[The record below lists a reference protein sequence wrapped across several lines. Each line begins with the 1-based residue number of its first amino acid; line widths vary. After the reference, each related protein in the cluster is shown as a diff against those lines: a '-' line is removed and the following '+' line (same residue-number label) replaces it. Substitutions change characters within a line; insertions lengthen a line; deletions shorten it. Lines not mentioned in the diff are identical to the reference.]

1 MKVKRVLAAVLFVL
15 LTLSAAGVYADAD
28 THNHCVCG
36 KADCTESHESVG
48 ATNWQAW
55 NGEAVT
61 SSSETAVYLY
71 LEKDVTIT
79 DTLVI
84 SDGTVYLC
92 LNGKTLTIDKAGYP
106 AVCVGENQKFVL
118 CDCIGTGKITGAKG
132 SAEKDP
138 ARFGAVN
145 CKSGSNFV
153 MYGGSIADNEVKGA
167 NGGGIFVNG
176 GTFTMHGGSV
186 NNNKA
191 PNGSG
196 GAVSV
201 ENGKIY
207 TYGGEMNGNSAANGG
222 AIHLKNKTAAEIH
235 NTKMNNNSVSNIGGA
250 IFTETNGG
258 SKTKYLDDCS
268 IIEIYDAELGG
279 NKAVNGG
286 GIYVKGCAA
295 NAFMRIY
302 NANIHDN
309 SATSNGGGI
318 YLNGNGKSNQVTDIY
333 DSKICSNSSS
343 YDGGGIFAGSTAV
356 LNFRGG
362 SVSNNTCAA
371 GGGGGIRT
379 TDNTQISIVKYQNPL
394 YIKENI
400 ADFGGGVSASGKAFV
415 INGNC
420 EIEGNTARKAGGGIY
435 IDYIYE
441 WCILN
446 GTTITKNTA
455 PLGGGVGLNKKNDD
469 GRELEISAGTTVIG
483 NTSSVNGSANNLY
496 LNNGRMFQFRKGLTG
511 TEKVGVSV
519 PGTPTLAEPINI
531 EWVFDAEWH
540 DTEGDRSNLIIP
552 DNDSYTAI
560 YDSKLKM
567 HRLIPKPS
575 LTLTADKI
583 SVSNLNKQA
592 VLFVASYDGNGL
604 LDIKK
609 IEIIT
614 DAEKTIDEIGLNTA
628 NAVKISAFLWDNSDG
643 KWDVNMY
650 PLCNGAQTNLK
661 DL

>member
-1 MKVKRVLAAVLFVL
+1 MKVKRILAAVLFVL
-15 LTLSAAGVYADAD
+15 LTLPAAGVYADAD

-36 KADCTESHESVG
+36 KSDCTESHESIG

-55 NGEAVT
+55 NGGAVT
-61 SSSETAVYLY
+61 ASSETAVYLY
-71 LEKDVTIT
+71 LENDVTIT

-106 AVCVGENQKFVL
+106 AVSVGANQKFVL

-132 SAEKDP
+132 SAEKDT

-176 GTFTMHGGSV
+176 GTFTMYGGSV

-222 AIHLKNKTAAEIH
+222 AIHIKGSTAGQIRNIKAAG
-235 NTKMNNNSVSNIGGA
+235 NTSSDMGGA
-250 IFTETNGG
+250 IFTETKG
-258 SKTKYLDDCS
+258 L
-268 IIEIYDAELGG
+268 IEIRDIELNG
-279 NKAVNGG
+279 NKATRGG
-286 GIYVKGCAA
+286 GIYLKGVE
-295 NAFMRIY
+295 NNIYTNIY
-302 NANIHDN
+302 NVNIHDN
-309 SATSNGGGI
+309 SATTKGNNNGNGGGVFLDGYGTSNQAFSIYDSQIYDNYADVNGGGIFATESAMLNLYGGTISGNTCLGSGGGIRVAGSTYFLIGEYENTAYIKGNTASDGGGISTGANSFNLIGKCEIENNTATNRGGGVYINNSSMWLLFKQTTVTKNTAPQGGGI
-318 YLNGNGKSNQVTDIY
+318 YLDKGDT
-333 DSKICSNSSS
+333 
-343 YDGGGIFAGSTAV
+343 
-356 LNFRGG
+356 
-362 SVSNNTCAA
+362 
-371 GGGGGIRT
+371 
-379 TDNTQISIVKYQNPL
+379 
-394 YIKENI
+394 
-400 ADFGGGVSASGKAFV
+400 
-415 INGNC
+415 
-420 EIEGNTARKAGGGIY
+420 
-435 IDYIYE
+435 
-441 WCILN
+441 
-446 GTTITKNTA
+446 
-455 PLGGGVGLNKKNDD
+455 
-469 GRELEISAGTTVIG
+469 GRDLEIVGGTTVIG
-483 NTSSVNGSANNLY
+483 NTSSVNGSSNNLY

-531 EWVFDAEWH
+531 EWIFDEEWH
-540 DTEGDRSNLIIP
+540 DTNGDRSNLIIP
-552 DNDSYTAI
+552 DNDSYTVI
-560 YDSKLKM
+560 YDSKLTM

-583 SVSNLNKQA
+583 SVSNLNKPA

-609 IEIIT
+609 IEIGADI
-614 DAEKTIDEIGLNTA
+614 EKTIAETALNTV

-661 DL
+661 GL

>member
-1 MKVKRVLAAVLFVL
+1 MKVKRILAAVLFVL
-15 LTLSAAGVYADAD
+15 LTLPAAGVYADAD

-36 KADCTESHESVG
+36 KSDCTESHESIG

-55 NGEAVT
+55 NGGAVT

-71 LEKDVTIT
+71 LENDVTIT

-106 AVCVGENQKFVL
+106 AVSVGANQKFVL

-176 GTFTMHGGSV
+176 GTFTMYGGSV

-222 AIHLKNKTAAEIH
+222 AMHIKGSTAGQIRNIKAAG
-235 NTKMNNNSVSNIGGA
+235 NTSSDMGGA
-250 IFTETNGG
+250 IFTETKG
-258 SKTKYLDDCS
+258 L
-268 IIEIYDAELGG
+268 IEIHDIELSG
-279 NKAVNGG
+279 NRATRGG
-286 GIYVKGCAA
+286 GIYLKGAA
-295 NAFMRIY
+295 DNIYTNIY
-302 NANIHDN
+302 NVNIHDN
-309 SATSNGGGI
+309 SATTNGNLNGNGGGVFLDGYGTSNQAFSIYDSQIYDNYADVNGGGIFATESAMLNLYGGTISGNTCLGSGGGIRVAGSTYFAIVKHENTAYIKGNKANDGGGISTGANSFNLIGKCEIENNTATNRGGGVYINNSKNPLWLLFNQTTVTKNTAPQGGGI
-318 YLNGNGKSNQVTDIY
+318 YLDKG
-333 DSKICSNSSS
+333 
-343 YDGGGIFAGSTAV
+343 
-356 LNFRGG
+356 
-362 SVSNNTCAA
+362 
-371 GGGGGIRT
+371 
-379 TDNTQISIVKYQNPL
+379 DN
-394 YIKENI
+394 
-400 ADFGGGVSASGKAFV
+400 
-415 INGNC
+415 
-420 EIEGNTARKAGGGIY
+420 
-435 IDYIYE
+435 
-441 WCILN
+441 
-446 GTTITKNTA
+446 
-455 PLGGGVGLNKKNDD
+455 
-469 GRELEISAGTTVIG
+469 LEIVGGTTVIG
-483 NTSSVNGSANNLY
+483 NTSSVNSSANNLY

-531 EWVFDAEWH
+531 EWVFNTEWH
-540 DTEGDRSNLIIP
+540 DTNGDRSNLIIP
-552 DNDSYTAI
+552 DNDSYTVI
-560 YDSKLKM
+560 YDSKLTM

-583 SVSNLNKQA
+583 SVSNLNKPA

-609 IEIIT
+609 IEIGADI
-614 DAEKTIDEIGLNTA
+614 EKTIAETALNTV

-661 DL
+661 GL

>member
-1 MKVKRVLAAVLFVL
+1 MKVKRILAAVLFVL
-15 LTLSAAGVYADAD
+15 LTLPAAGVYADAD

-36 KADCTESHESVG
+36 KSDCTESHESIG
-48 ATNWQAW
+48 TTNWQAW
-55 NGEAVT
+55 NGGAVT
-61 SSSETAVYLY
+61 ASSETAVYLY
-71 LEKDVTIT
+71 LENDVTIT

-84 SDGTVYLC
+84 SDGTVNLC
-92 LNGKTLTIDKAGYP
+92 LNGKTLTIDKTGYP
-106 AVCVGENQKFVL
+106 AVSVGANQKFVL

-132 SAEKDP
+132 SAEKDT

-176 GTFTMHGGSV
+176 GTFTMYGGSV

-222 AIHLKNKTAAEIH
+222 AMHIKGSTAGKIRNIKAAG
-235 NTKMNNNSVSNIGGA
+235 NTSSDMGGA
-250 IFTETNGG
+250 IFTETKGLIEIHDIELNDNKATRGGGIYLKGVENNIYTNIYNVNIHNNFATTNGKVNGNGG
-258 SKTKYLDDCS
+258 GIFLDGYGKS
-268 IIEIYDAELGG
+268 NQAFSIYDSQIYDNNAD
-279 NKAVNGG
+279 VNGG
-286 GIYVKGCAA
+286 GIFATESAMLNLYGGTISGNTCGNSGGGIRVAGSTYFLIAEYENTAYIKGNTASDGGGISTGA
-295 NAFMRIY
+295 NSFNLIGKCEIENNTATNRGGGVYI
-302 NANIHDN
+302 NN
-309 SATSNGGGI
+309 SSMWLLFKQTTVTKNTAPQGGGI
-318 YLNGNGKSNQVTDIY
+318 YLDKGDT
-333 DSKICSNSSS
+333 
-343 YDGGGIFAGSTAV
+343 
-356 LNFRGG
+356 
-362 SVSNNTCAA
+362 
-371 GGGGGIRT
+371 
-379 TDNTQISIVKYQNPL
+379 
-394 YIKENI
+394 
-400 ADFGGGVSASGKAFV
+400 
-415 INGNC
+415 
-420 EIEGNTARKAGGGIY
+420 
-435 IDYIYE
+435 
-441 WCILN
+441 
-446 GTTITKNTA
+446 
-455 PLGGGVGLNKKNDD
+455 
-469 GRELEISAGTTVIG
+469 GRDLEILGGTTVIG

-531 EWVFDAEWH
+531 EWVFDEEWH
-540 DTEGDRSNLIIP
+540 DTNGDRSNLIIP
-552 DNDSYTAI
+552 DNDSYTVI
-560 YDSKLKM
+560 YDSKLTM

-575 LTLTADKI
+575 LKLTADKI
-583 SVSNLNKQA
+583 SVSNLNKPA

-609 IEIIT
+609 IEIGADI
-614 DAEKTIDEIGLNTA
+614 EKTIAETALNTV

>member
-92 LNGKTLTIDKAGYP
+92 LNGKTLTIGKAGYP

-222 AIHLKNKTAAEIH
+222 AMHIKGSTAGKIRNIKAAG
-235 NTKMNNNSVSNIGGA
+235 NTSSDMGGA
-250 IFTETNGG
+250 IFTETKG
-258 SKTKYLDDCS
+258 L
-268 IIEIYDAELGG
+268 IEIHDIELSG
-279 NKAVNGG
+279 NKATRGG
-286 GIYVKGCAA
+286 GIYLKGAA
-295 NAFMRIY
+295 DNIYTNIY
-302 NANIHDN
+302 NVNIHDN
-309 SATSNGGGI
+309 SATTNGNLNGNGGGVFLDGYGKSNQAFSIYDSQIYDNNADFNGGGIFATESAMLNLYGGNISGNTCGNSGGGIRVAGSTYFAIVDYKNPVYINGNTASDGGGISTGANSFNLNGKCEIENNTAKNRGGGVYINNSSMWLVFNKTTVTKNTAPQGGGI
-318 YLNGNGKSNQVTDIY
+318 YLDKGDT
-333 DSKICSNSSS
+333 
-343 YDGGGIFAGSTAV
+343 
-356 LNFRGG
+356 
-362 SVSNNTCAA
+362 
-371 GGGGGIRT
+371 
-379 TDNTQISIVKYQNPL
+379 
-394 YIKENI
+394 
-400 ADFGGGVSASGKAFV
+400 
-415 INGNC
+415 
-420 EIEGNTARKAGGGIY
+420 
-435 IDYIYE
+435 
-441 WCILN
+441 
-446 GTTITKNTA
+446 
-455 PLGGGVGLNKKNDD
+455 
-469 GRELEISAGTTVIG
+469 GRDLEIVGGTTVIG

-650 PLCNGAQTNLK
+650 PLCNGAQANLK

>member
-71 LEKDVTIT
+71 LEKDVTLT
-79 DTLVI
+79 NTLDI
-84 SDGTVYLC
+84 ADGTVYLC
-92 LNGKTLTIDKAGYP
+92 LNGKTLTIDNAGYP

-222 AIHLKNKTAAEIH
+222 AMHIKGSTAGKIRNIKAAG
-235 NTKMNNNSVSNIGGA
+235 NTSSDMGGA
-250 IFTETNGG
+250 IFTETKG
-258 SKTKYLDDCS
+258 L
-268 IIEIYDAELGG
+268 IEIHDIELSG
-279 NKAVNGG
+279 NRATRGG
-286 GIYVKGCAA
+286 GIYLKGAA
-295 NAFMRIY
+295 DNIYTNIY
-302 NANIHDN
+302 NVNIHDN
-309 SATSNGGGI
+309 SATTNGNLNGNGGGVFLDGYGKSNQAFSIYDSQIYDNNADFNGGGIFATESAMLNLYGGTISGNTCGNSGGGIRVAGSTYFAIVDYKNPVYINGNTASDGGGISTGANSFNLNGKCEIENNTAKNRGGGVYINNSSMWLVFNKTTVTKNTAPQGGGI
-318 YLNGNGKSNQVTDIY
+318 YLDKGDT
-333 DSKICSNSSS
+333 
-343 YDGGGIFAGSTAV
+343 
-356 LNFRGG
+356 
-362 SVSNNTCAA
+362 
-371 GGGGGIRT
+371 
-379 TDNTQISIVKYQNPL
+379 
-394 YIKENI
+394 
-400 ADFGGGVSASGKAFV
+400 
-415 INGNC
+415 
-420 EIEGNTARKAGGGIY
+420 
-435 IDYIYE
+435 
-441 WCILN
+441 
-446 GTTITKNTA
+446 
-455 PLGGGVGLNKKNDD
+455 
-469 GRELEISAGTTVIG
+469 GRDLEIVGGTTVIG

-552 DNDSYTAI
+552 DNDNYTVI
-560 YDSKLKM
+560 YNSELKM

-583 SVSNLNKQA
+583 SVSNLNKPA

-650 PLCNGAQTNLK
+650 PLCNGAQKNLK

>member
-36 KADCTESHESVG
+36 KADCTENHESVG

-79 DTLVI
+79 DTLDI
-84 SDGTVYLC
+84 ADGTVYLC

-106 AVCVGENQKFVL
+106 AVCVGANQKFVL

-138 ARFGAVN
+138 ERFGAVN

-222 AIHLKNKTAAEIH
+222 AMHIKGSTAGKIRNIKAAG
-235 NTKMNNNSVSNIGGA
+235 NTSSDMGGA
-250 IFTETNGG
+250 IFTETKG
-258 SKTKYLDDCS
+258 L
-268 IIEIYDAELGG
+268 IEIHDIELSG
-279 NKAVNGG
+279 NRATRGG
-286 GIYVKGCAA
+286 GIYLKGAA
-295 NAFMRIY
+295 DNIYTNIY
-302 NANIHDN
+302 NVNIHDN
-309 SATSNGGGI
+309 SATTNGNLNGNGGGVFLDGYGKSNQAFSIYDSQIYDNNADFNGGGIFATESAMLNLYGGTISGNTCGNSGGGIRVAGSTYFAIVDYKNPVYINGNTASDGGGISTGANSLNLNGKCEIVNNTAKNRGGGVYINNSSMWLVFNKTTVTKNTAPQGGGI
-318 YLNGNGKSNQVTDIY
+318 YLDKGDT
-333 DSKICSNSSS
+333 
-343 YDGGGIFAGSTAV
+343 
-356 LNFRGG
+356 
-362 SVSNNTCAA
+362 
-371 GGGGGIRT
+371 
-379 TDNTQISIVKYQNPL
+379 
-394 YIKENI
+394 
-400 ADFGGGVSASGKAFV
+400 
-415 INGNC
+415 
-420 EIEGNTARKAGGGIY
+420 
-435 IDYIYE
+435 
-441 WCILN
+441 
-446 GTTITKNTA
+446 
-455 PLGGGVGLNKKNDD
+455 
-469 GRELEISAGTTVIG
+469 GRDLEIVGGTTVIG

-531 EWVFDAEWH
+531 EWVFGYNDEWH

-583 SVSNLNKQA
+583 SVSNLNKPA

-609 IEIIT
+609 IEIGADI
-614 DAEKTIDEIGLNTA
+614 EKTIAETALNTA

-650 PLCNGAQTNLK
+650 PLCNGAQANLK

>member
-15 LTLSAAGVYADAD
+15 LTLSATGVYADAD

-36 KADCTESHESVG
+36 KADCTENHESVG

-71 LEKDVTIT
+71 LEKDVTLT
-79 DTLVI
+79 DTLDI
-84 SDGTVYLC
+84 ADGTVYLC

-106 AVCVGENQKFVL
+106 AVSVGANQKFVL

-222 AIHLKNKTAAEIH
+222 AMHIKGSTAGKIRNIKAAG
-235 NTKMNNNSVSNIGGA
+235 NTSSDMGGA
-250 IFTETNGG
+250 IFTETKG
-258 SKTKYLDDCS
+258 L
-268 IIEIYDAELGG
+268 IEIHDIELSG
-279 NKAVNGG
+279 NRATRGG
-286 GIYVKGCAA
+286 GIYLKGAA
-295 NAFMRIY
+295 DNIYTNIY
-302 NANIHDN
+302 NVNIHDN
-309 SATSNGGGI
+309 SATTNGNLNGNGGGVFLDGYGKSNQAFSIYDSQIYDNNADFNGGGIFATESAMLNLYGGTISGNTCGNSGGGIRVAGSTYFAIVDYKNPVYINGNTASDGGGISTGANSFNLNGKCEIVNNTAKNRGGGVYINNSSMWLVFNKTTVTKNTAPQGGGI
-318 YLNGNGKSNQVTDIY
+318 YLDKGDT
-333 DSKICSNSSS
+333 
-343 YDGGGIFAGSTAV
+343 
-356 LNFRGG
+356 
-362 SVSNNTCAA
+362 
-371 GGGGGIRT
+371 
-379 TDNTQISIVKYQNPL
+379 
-394 YIKENI
+394 
-400 ADFGGGVSASGKAFV
+400 
-415 INGNC
+415 
-420 EIEGNTARKAGGGIY
+420 
-435 IDYIYE
+435 
-441 WCILN
+441 
-446 GTTITKNTA
+446 
-455 PLGGGVGLNKKNDD
+455 
-469 GRELEISAGTTVIG
+469 GRDLEIVGGTTVIG

-531 EWVFDAEWH
+531 EWVFDAVWH

-583 SVSNLNKQA
+583 SVSNLNKPA

-609 IEIIT
+609 IEISADI
-614 DAEKTIDEIGLNTA
+614 EKTIAETALNTA

>member
-1 MKVKRVLAAVLFVL
+1 M
-15 LTLSAAGVYADAD
+15 
-28 THNHCVCG
+28 
-36 KADCTESHESVG
+36 
-48 ATNWQAW
+48 
-55 NGEAVT
+55 
-61 SSSETAVYLY
+61 Y
-71 LEKDVTIT
+71 LENDVTLT
-79 DTLVI
+79 NTLDI
-84 SDGTVYLC
+84 ADGTVYLC

-106 AVCVGENQKFVL
+106 AVSIGANQKFVL

-132 SAEKDP
+132 SAENDP

-145 CKSGSNFV
+145 CKSGSKFV

-176 GTFTMHGGSV
+176 GTFTMYGGSV

-207 TYGGEMNGNSAANGG
+207 TYGGEMNGNSASNGG
-222 AIHLKNKTAAEIH
+222 AMHIKGSTAGKIRNIKAAG
-235 NTKMNNNSVSNIGGA
+235 NTSSDMGGA
-250 IFTETNGG
+250 IFTETKG
-258 SKTKYLDDCS
+258 L
-268 IIEIYDAELGG
+268 IEIHDIELSG
-279 NKAVNGG
+279 NKATRGG
-286 GIYVKGCAA
+286 GIYLKGAA
-295 NAFMRIY
+295 DNIYTNIY
-302 NANIHDN
+302 NVNIHDN
-309 SATSNGGGI
+309 SATTKGNNNGNGGGVFLDGYGTSNQAFSIYDSQIYNNYADVNGGGIFATESAMLNLYGGTISGNTCLGSGGGIRVAGSTYFAIVDYKNPVYINGNTASDGGGISTGANSFNLNGKCEIEKNTAKNRGGGVYINNSSMWLVFNKTTVTKNTAPQGGGI
-318 YLNGNGKSNQVTDIY
+318 YLDKGDT
-333 DSKICSNSSS
+333 
-343 YDGGGIFAGSTAV
+343 
-356 LNFRGG
+356 
-362 SVSNNTCAA
+362 
-371 GGGGGIRT
+371 
-379 TDNTQISIVKYQNPL
+379 
-394 YIKENI
+394 
-400 ADFGGGVSASGKAFV
+400 
-415 INGNC
+415 
-420 EIEGNTARKAGGGIY
+420 
-435 IDYIYE
+435 
-441 WCILN
+441 
-446 GTTITKNTA
+446 
-455 PLGGGVGLNKKNDD
+455 
-469 GRELEISAGTTVIG
+469 GRDLEIVGGTTVIG

-496 LNNGRMFQFRKGLTG
+496 LNNGRMFQFRKDLTG
-511 TEKVGVSV
+511 TEKIGVSV

-531 EWVFDAEWH
+531 EWVFGYNNEWH

-583 SVSNLNKQA
+583 SVSNLNKPA
-592 VLFVASYDGNGL
+592 VLFVASYDENGL

-609 IEIIT
+609 IEIGADI
-614 DAEKTIDEIGLNTA
+614 EKTIAETALNTA

>member
-222 AIHLKNKTAAEIH
+222 AMHIKGSTTGQIRNIKAAG
-235 NTKMNNNSVSNIGGA
+235 NTSSDMGGA
-250 IFTETNGG
+250 IFTETKG
-258 SKTKYLDDCS
+258 L
-268 IIEIYDAELGG
+268 IEIHDIELSG
-279 NKAVNGG
+279 NKATRGG
-286 GIYVKGCAA
+286 GIYLKGVE
-295 NAFMRIY
+295 NNIYTNIY
-302 NANIHDN
+302 NVNIHDN
-309 SATSNGGGI
+309 SATTKGNNNGNGGGVFLDGYGTSNQAFSIYDSQIYDNYADVNGGGIFATESAMLNLYGGTISGNTCLGSGGGIRVAGSTYFAIVKHENTAYIKGNKANDGGGISTGANSFNLIGKCEIENNTATNRGGGVYINNSSMWLLFKQTTVTKNTAPQGGGI
-318 YLNGNGKSNQVTDIY
+318 YLDKGDT
-333 DSKICSNSSS
+333 
-343 YDGGGIFAGSTAV
+343 
-356 LNFRGG
+356 
-362 SVSNNTCAA
+362 
-371 GGGGGIRT
+371 
-379 TDNTQISIVKYQNPL
+379 
-394 YIKENI
+394 
-400 ADFGGGVSASGKAFV
+400 
-415 INGNC
+415 
-420 EIEGNTARKAGGGIY
+420 
-435 IDYIYE
+435 
-441 WCILN
+441 
-446 GTTITKNTA
+446 
-455 PLGGGVGLNKKNDD
+455 
-469 GRELEISAGTTVIG
+469 GRDLEILCGTTVIG

-531 EWVFDAEWH
+531 EWVFDEEWH
-540 DTEGDRSNLIIP
+540 DTNGDRSNLIIP
-552 DNDSYTAI
+552 DNDSYTVI
-560 YDSKLKM
+560 YDSKLTM

-583 SVSNLNKQA
+583 SVSNLNKPA

-609 IEIIT
+609 IEIGADI
-614 DAEKTIDEIGLNTA
+614 EKTIAETALNTV

-661 DL
+661 GL

>member
-1 MKVKRVLAAVLFVL
+1 MKVKRILAAVLFVL
-15 LTLSAAGVYADAD
+15 LTLPAAGVYADAD

-36 KADCTESHESVG
+36 KSDCTESHESIG

-55 NGEAVT
+55 NGGAVT

-71 LEKDVTIT
+71 LENDVTIT

-92 LNGKTLTIDKAGYP
+92 LNGKTLTIDKEGYP
-106 AVCVGENQKFVL
+106 AVSVGANQKFVL

-132 SAEKDP
+132 SAEKDT

-176 GTFTMHGGSV
+176 GTFTMYGGSV

-222 AIHLKNKTAAEIH
+222 AMHIKGSTAGKIRNIKAAG
-235 NTKMNNNSVSNIGGA
+235 NTSSDMGGA
-250 IFTETNGG
+250 IFTETKG
-258 SKTKYLDDCS
+258 L
-268 IIEIYDAELGG
+268 IEIRDIELSG
-279 NKAVNGG
+279 NKATRGG
-286 GIYVKGCAA
+286 GIYLKGVE
-295 NAFMRIY
+295 NNIYTNIY
-302 NANIHDN
+302 NVNIHDN
-309 SATSNGGGI
+309 SATTKGNNNGNGGGVFLDGYGTSNQAFSIYDSQIYDNNADFNGGGIFATESAMLNLYGGTISGNTCGNSGGGIRVAGSTYFAIVDYKNPVYINGNTASDGGGISTGANSFNLNGKCEIENNTAKKRGGGVYINNSSMWLLFKQTTVTKNTAPQGGGI
-318 YLNGNGKSNQVTDIY
+318 YLDKGDT
-333 DSKICSNSSS
+333 
-343 YDGGGIFAGSTAV
+343 
-356 LNFRGG
+356 
-362 SVSNNTCAA
+362 
-371 GGGGGIRT
+371 
-379 TDNTQISIVKYQNPL
+379 
-394 YIKENI
+394 
-400 ADFGGGVSASGKAFV
+400 
-415 INGNC
+415 
-420 EIEGNTARKAGGGIY
+420 
-435 IDYIYE
+435 
-441 WCILN
+441 
-446 GTTITKNTA
+446 
-455 PLGGGVGLNKKNDD
+455 
-469 GRELEISAGTTVIG
+469 GRDLEILGGTTVIG

-531 EWVFDAEWH
+531 EWVFDEALH

-552 DNDSYTAI
+552 DNDNYTAI

-567 HRLIPKPS
+567 HQLIPKPS
-575 LTLTADKI
+575 LKLTADKI
-583 SVSNLNKQA
+583 SVSNLNKPA

-609 IEIIT
+609 IEIGADI
-614 DAEKTIDEIGLNTA
+614 EKTIAETALNTV